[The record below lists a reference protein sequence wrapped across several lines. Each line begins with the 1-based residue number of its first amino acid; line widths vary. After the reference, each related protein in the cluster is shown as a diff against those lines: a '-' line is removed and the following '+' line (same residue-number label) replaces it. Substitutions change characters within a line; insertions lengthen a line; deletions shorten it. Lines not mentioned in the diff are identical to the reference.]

1 LKHSKVIRWLLLLG
15 LAGLIGVYA
24 WGSERDR
31 LYKQARKAEKAG
43 HYTDAYLLYSQ
54 ARALEPSRQ
63 KYILAAEAVRKRAAQ
78 EMAAAGRMEASA
90 SLAVSSAQGTPD
102 SAQSSQ
108 PPDPDVVKPIGTA
121 EMQEVTRLRPPVDLE
136 PDQKLADF
144 HIKGTIQETYEKV
157 AREFGLDVL
166 FDSDYQGSQKTRF
179 EMRGCDFQQAILALN
194 DVADSF
200 VVPISPKL
208 FLVAADNA
216 QKRTELEPVIAVLQ
230 PIPDAVTPEEVTE
243 ISQAVQQSLEMK
255 RLQIDTTRR
264 QIFLRDTVTR
274 VRLAQAMLA
283 NLSKPRAEVVLDI
296 DLLAV
301 SDSDRLRLGLE
312 LPSAFPIENLSTIW
326 NNQPTVAE
334 GVTNLLGIGGGKTV
348 FGLAIGA
355 SSLVATRISSESRL
369 LSRFR
374 IRATSGMKANLHIG
388 EKYPIINARFS
399 PATIDDTTQGSID
412 NGTFVEPFPSFT
424 FEDLGLVLDVV
435 PQVHSAREVSMQLE
449 VQFRLLTGSTA
460 NEIPIISNRQFKAY
474 TRLVEGEVALISG
487 IAVSQTFKVRTG
499 VIGLSDIP
507 WLGNLFKRHTRE
519 TMVSDLLVLVQPH
532 VVRLP
537 PAELQPTLTLR
548 YGPEQRPL
556 PGI

>member
-1 LKHSKVIRWLLLLG
+1 LKHSKAIRWLLLLS
-15 LAGLIGVYA
+15 LVGLIGVYG
-24 WGSERDR
+24 WGGERDR
-31 LYKQARKAEKAG
+31 LFKQARKAEKTG
-43 HYTDAYLLYSQ
+43 HFVDAYILYSQ
-54 ARALEPSRQ
+54 ARALDPDRQ

-78 EMAAAGRMEASA
+78 EMAAAGDMEASA
-90 SLAVSSAQGTPD
+90 SLAVSSTPAAT
-102 SAQSSQ
+102 SPPQSSQ
-108 PPDPDVVKPIGTA
+108 PPNPDVVKPIGPA
-121 EMQEVTRLRPPVDLE
+121 ELQEVSRLRPPVELE
-136 PDQKLADF
+136 PDRKLTNF

-230 PIPDAVTPEEVTE
+230 PIPDTVTPEEVTE
-243 ISQAVQQSLEMK
+243 MSQAVQQSLEMK

-274 VRLAQAMLA
+274 VRLAQALLTH
-283 NLSKPRAEVVLDI
+283 LSKPKAEVVLDI
-296 DLLAV
+296 DLIAV
-301 SDSDRLRLGLE
+301 SQSDRQNLGLE
-312 LPSAFPIENLSTIW
+312 LPSAFPIANLSTIW
-326 NNQPTVAE
+326 NNQPAVAD

-348 FGLAIGA
+348 FGLAIGGA
-355 SSLVATRISSESRL
+355 NLVADRLTSESRL

-399 PATIDDTTQGSID
+399 PATIDSTTQGSID

-424 FEDLGLVLDVV
+424 FEDLGLVLEVV
-435 PQVHSAREVSMQLE
+435 PQVHSAKEMSMQFE

-487 IAVSQTFKVRTG
+487 IAVSQTFKVQTG
-499 VIGLSDIP
+499 VVGLSEIP
-507 WLGNLFKRHTRE
+507 FLGNLFKRHTRE
-519 TMVSDLLVLVQPH
+519 TMVSDLLVLVTPH

-537 PAELQPTLTLR
+537 PAELEPTLTLR

-556 PGI
+556 SGI